1 MAIALPTARVN
12 RCVPPAPGMT
22 PIVISGWPN
31 LADSEATIMSQD
43 MATSHPAPNAHPETA
58 AMTGFW
64 IDLIRSN
71 TAV

>member
-1 MAIALPTARVN
+1 MAIALPTARVS

-43 MATSHPAPNAHPETA
+43 RATSQPAPSAQPDTA
-58 AMTGFW
+58 AMTGFR
-64 IDLIRSN
+64 IVRIRPK